1 MLLPKLVIGGL
12 LILKL
17 NFLFLKT
24 LKVQYVKGSF
34 WFLNQKLVEFFL
46 SKQLE
51 VLVAN
56 PLKVQFFNSYLCLNK
71 FNNFELIL
79 NYIELKK
86 NFFKFSKFLRLAS
99 NLKYLYIFNF
109 LTLFFICLRFKH
121 FGLFSKFICAEIGLS
136 KKQRFV
142 IKNFKNLITNTSL
155 SSFNLLGL
163 HILIKGT
170 IGGRKRTTRYHI
182 IKFLCPS
189 KQNFCLESYYS
200 FHQSISIHGVLGI
213 KIWFFF

>member
-1 MLLPKLVIGGL
+1 MVSPKLVIFGL
-12 LILKL
+12 WKLHLKKC
-17 NFLFLKT
+17 FLGIIKFRYPKRSL
-24 LKVQYVKGSF
+24 
-34 WFLNQKLVEFFL
+34 WFINQKLVEFFL

-51 VLVAN
+51 VLVSN
-56 PLKVQFFNSYLCLNK
+56 PLHTQFFNSYNCLNK
-71 FNNFELIL
+71 FNAFELIL

-86 NFFKFSKFLRLAS
+86 SFFKYSTFLRLAS

-109 LTLFFICLRFKH
+109 LTLLFICLRFKH
-121 FGLFSKFICAEIGLS
+121 FGLFSKFICYEIGLS

-142 IKNFKNLITNTSL
+142 IKNFKNLIANTNL
-155 SSFNLLGL
+155 NSFNLLGL

-182 IKFLCPS
+182 IKFLRPS

-200 FHQSISIHGVLGI
+200 FNQSISIHGVLGV
-213 KIWFFF
+213 KI